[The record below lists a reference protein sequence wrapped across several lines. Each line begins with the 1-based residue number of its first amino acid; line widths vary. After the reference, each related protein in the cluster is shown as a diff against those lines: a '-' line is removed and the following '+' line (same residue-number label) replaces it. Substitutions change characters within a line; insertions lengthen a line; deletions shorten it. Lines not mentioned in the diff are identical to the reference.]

1 MPAADSFGPDEA
13 PQFRS
18 PKRTWRRAFRL
29 SRDRWKAKA
38 TQRRE
43 QLRALKVR
51 LRDVEVS
58 RDLWKQKARY
68 LQEQLDHRSGLSSA
82 PGAEDAAA
90 DSLPPPVQAA
100 GPEPGSLAAAPA
112 ATAPPPT
119 SAEPVKKKRRR

>member
-1 MPAADSFGPDEA
+1 MPAADSSGPDEA
-13 PQFRS
+13 PKFRS
-18 PKRTWRRAFRL
+18 PKRTLARAFRL

-43 QLRALKVR
+43 QLRDLKVR

-58 RDLWKQKARY
+58 RDLWKQKALY

-82 PGAEDAAA
+82 PGTEDAAA
-90 DSLPPPVQAA
+90 DSAPPSVQAA
-100 GPEPGSLAAAPA
+100 GPQLGSSAAAPA
-112 ATAPPPT
+112 ATALPPT